1 MKTSSAILIL
11 LVLLPFWG
19 LQGQSLIADSLEVD
33 TSLMLQEVN
42 IRYSPA
48 DQVNSVKHSTT
59 VVVVTRDRSLDR
71 FEHQDMATALRF
83 LSSLGWKGYGPGQLA
98 TPTFRGTAAR
108 HTKVFWN
115 GIELNSPL
123 NGGADFSLIPFE
135 GNTSYEL
142 LQSATAARNWA
153 STAGGA
159 ILINPSVSGYG
170 SEASL
175 FSAAGSFGTWQL
187 RTGYKF
193 FRPLENKSDS
203 SSVRKDFYSNS
214 SLNWLSSQADF
225 PVLKPALVGG
235 LREHSAYSRL
245 QFSQE
250 LRWRGT
256 SGSWQIAFL
265 GTSSDR
271 ELPAP
276 LFATPNDEEQQDYR
290 AVASLIWSRNIGKWF
305 TKVQTAVLSDR
316 TDYQNPIADIVAVHR
331 AYRANVRTTADREW
345 DFQKDGYSMRTSAV
359 LLMKQEWGRSTGF
372 DNPEAAFTAEM
383 RPSVE
388 FSLGQFRLGGTLA
401 QSIFDG
407 ELEPFQPTFM
417 LTQSGHAWFWN
428 VSGGRHYT
436 RPSWNDL
443 FWSPGG
449 NPNLDPELGWTAN
462 AQVRWKFDHAYPMLE
477 VSGWW
482 TTIDDWI
489 QWTPGVDGL
498 WAAQNLNEVETRGLQ
513 FRTRWVKSF
522 EPYRLLQISMNG
534 SYTYTDAR
542 VNDEGS
548 LIYTPAHRAAGVIQL
563 DHRFVG
569 ITWFQDYQSSRP
581 YTTDGEMLAAYA
593 TSGIMLRGEFE
604 AGDYSIRISATV
616 DNLFNTYYEPFLN
629 RPMPG
634 RAGTLGFRLTWKGNV
649 PEYE

>member
-1 MKTSSAILIL
+1 MKANLVILIL
-11 LVLLPFWG
+11 FVLLPFRG
-19 LQGQSLIADSLEVD
+19 LQSQSLATDSLQVD

-42 IRYSPA
+42 IRHSPA
-48 DQVNSVKHSTT
+48 DEVNSVKHSTT
-59 VVVVTRDRSLDR
+59 VIVVTRDRTLDR

-123 NGGADFSLIPFE
+123 NGGTDFSLLPFE
-135 GNTSYEL
+135 DNTSYEL

-159 ILINPSVSGYG
+159 ILINPSISQYG
-170 SEASL
+170 REVSL
-175 FSAAGSFGTWQL
+175 FSVAGSFGTWQL
-187 RTGYKF
+187 RTGYKL
-193 FRPLENKSDS
+193 FRPLESKSDS
-203 SSVRKDFYSNS
+203 SSVSRDFYTNT
-214 SLNWLSSQADF
+214 SLNWLRSQADF
-225 PVLKPALVGG
+225 PILQPALDGQ

-256 SGSWQIAFL
+256 SGTWQLSLL
-265 GTSSDR
+265 GTGSDR
-271 ELPAP
+271 ELPAA
-276 LFATPNDEEQQDYR
+276 LFATPSDEEQQDYR
-290 AVASLIWSRNIGKWF
+290 AVGSLTWSRNSGKWY

-316 TDYQNPIADIVAVHR
+316 TDYQNPVAEIEAVHR
-331 AYRANVRTTADREW
+331 ACRANIRATADRAW
-345 DFQKDGYSMRTSAV
+345 DFRKDGFSVRSIGV
-359 LLMKQEWGRSTGF
+359 LLLRQEWGNSTGF
-372 DNPEAAFTAEM
+372 DNPEQAFTAEL
-383 RPSVE
+383 RPSVQ
-388 FSLGQFRLGGTLA
+388 FNLGQFRFGGTLA

-407 ELEPFQPTFM
+407 ELEPFQPIFL
-417 LTQSGHAWFWN
+417 LTQSSHTWSWN
-428 VSGGRHYT
+428 ISGGRHFT

-443 FWSPGG
+443 YWSPGG
-449 NPNLDPELGWTAN
+449 NPDLNPELGWTAN
-462 AQVRWKFDHAYPMLE
+462 TQLRWRYDYDFPLFE
-477 VSGWW
+477 LSGWW

-489 QWTPGVDGL
+489 QWTPGADGL

-522 EPYRLLQISMNG
+522 EPYRRLQISMNA

-542 VNDEGS
+542 VNDEGN

-569 ITWFQDYQSSRP
+569 VTWFQDYQSARP
-581 YTTDGEMLAAYA
+581 YTTDGEMLDAYA

-634 RAGTLGFRLTWKGNV
+634 RAGTLGLRLTWKGDV
-649 PEYE
+649 QERE